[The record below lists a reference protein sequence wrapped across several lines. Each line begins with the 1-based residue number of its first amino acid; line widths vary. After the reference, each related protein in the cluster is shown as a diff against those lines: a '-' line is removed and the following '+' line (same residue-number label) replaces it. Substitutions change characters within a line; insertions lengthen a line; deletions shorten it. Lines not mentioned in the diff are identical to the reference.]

1 MVIAVAV
8 RSNLLPPKEMRLIW
22 AYSRDHARSS
32 YWGSFLAVSPRLSP
46 SISCRQNWPD
56 CWLGKKISSPG
67 WVSSS
72 AFFEARHLK
81 FQSAA

>member
-32 YWGSFLAVSPRLSP
+32 YWGSFWQCRLGCHQASGA
-46 SISCRQNWPD
+46 
-56 CWLGKKISSPG
+56 GKIG
-67 WVSSS
+67 QI
-72 AFFEARHLK
+72 AG
-81 FQSAA
+81 